1 MRPYEL
7 ATPIQLFNA
16 DVIHT
21 SDTMDGSPC
30 VRFVDD

>member
-1 MRPYEL
+1 MYPYEPAIL
-7 ATPIQLFNA
+7 VQLFDA

-21 SDTMDGSPC
+21 SDTMDGSPG